1 MNNVT
6 SAPVIIDNGSCFIKA
21 GLAGRYQPA
30 CVIPAVVGRPKA
42 GDSNAGSII
51 YMGAEALNK
60 SDVLDLSRPVSS
72 SLGAGAGAG
81 AGTVPGRWGDIAALW
96 RHIFTHD
103 LCVDPEGKSV
113 LMLVG
118 APTTKADLEKIIQIL
133 FSELGVAKFCVVS
146 QAHAALYLSGKE
158 TGCVVDVGYN
168 EASITPIYEG
178 AIMLNAIMRTS
189 YADKKQVDGFPAS
202 LFSALGEQDDSLQQT
217 AYASIMKCN
226 VDIRKDLL
234 SHVVLSGGN
243 SVFDGMDLRLANELK
258 SLDPAVEVNV
268 VSSPQREF
276 SSWLGAAKMT
286 ELPSFENRW
295 ISKQEY
301 DESGPAIVHRCSPLG
316 IMEL

>member
-72 SLGAGAGAG
+72 SLS
-81 AGTVPGRWGDIAALW
+81 AGTVPGRWDDIAALW
-96 RHIFTHD
+96 RHIFTHE
-103 LCVDPEGKSV
+103 LCAGPEGKSV

-118 APTTKADLEKIIQIL
+118 ALTAKPALEKVTEIL
-133 FSELGVAKFCVVS
+133 FDEFGVAELCIVGQS
-146 QAHAALYLSGKE
+146 HAALYLSGKK

-168 EASITPIYEG
+168 EASVTPIYEG
-178 AIMLNAIMRTS
+178 AIMLNAIMRMS

-202 LFSALGEQDDSLQQT
+202 LFSALGEQDNSLQQT

-226 VDIRKDLL
+226 VDIRKALL

-258 SLDPAVEVNV
+258 SLYPAVEVNV

-286 ELPSFENRW
+286 ELPSFEKRW

>member
-72 SLGAGAGAG
+72 SLS
-81 AGTVPGRWGDIAALW
+81 AGTVPGRWDDIAALW
-96 RHIFTHD
+96 RHIFTHE
-103 LCVDPEGKSV
+103 LCAGPEGKSV

-118 APTTKADLEKIIQIL
+118 ALTAKPALEKVTEIL
-133 FSELGVAKFCVVS
+133 FDEFGVAELCIVGQS
-146 QAHAALYLSGKE
+146 HAALYLSGKK

-168 EASITPIYEG
+168 EASVTPIYEG
-178 AIMLNAIMRTS
+178 AIMLNAIMRMS

-202 LFSALGEQDDSLQQT
+202 LFSALGEQDNSLQQT

-226 VDIRKDLL
+226 VDIRKALL

-258 SLDPAVEVNV
+258 SLYPAVEVSV
-268 VSSPQREF
+268 VSSAQREF

-286 ELPSFENRW
+286 ELPSFEKRW

-301 DESGPAIVHRCSPLG
+301 DESGPAIVHRCSPFG

>member
-72 SLGAGAGAG
+72 SLS
-81 AGTVPGRWGDIAALW
+81 AGTVPGRWDDIAALW
-96 RHIFTHD
+96 RHIFTHE
-103 LCVDPEGKSV
+103 LCAAPEGKSV

-118 APTTKADLEKIIQIL
+118 ALTAKPALEKVTEIL
-133 FSELGVAKFCVVS
+133 FDEFGVAELCIVGQS
-146 QAHAALYLSGKE
+146 HAALYLSGKK

-168 EASITPIYEG
+168 EASVTPIYEG
-178 AIMLNAIMRTS
+178 AIMLNAIMRMS

-202 LFSALGEQDDSLQQT
+202 LFSALGEQDNSLQQT

-226 VDIRKDLL
+226 VDIRKALL

-258 SLDPAVEVNV
+258 SLYPAVEVSV
-268 VSSPQREF
+268 VSSAQREF

-286 ELPSFENRW
+286 ELPSFEKRW